1 MTENPSPASSE
12 KAAIIA
18 AAALIAGNLV
28 GAGILGLPINT
39 GLAGLSPS
47 ILAMLAGGALMY
59 LTATILGDLAIN
71 SRSETFDYPSLYEAF
86 LGKIGK
92 WIAIAANMI
101 ILYGLLTA
109 YFTGGSKIVANLG
122 GWESQPTLV
131 MLLFSIPLIV
141 LTCVNLSLIEKLNT
155 LLVLLMMGAFAVL
168 VLMGAGQIQVSRM
181 GYADWAFL
189 PATLPI
195 IVTAFHFHN
204 IIPTVSAS
212 LNWERSHFR
221 RAVVWGMI
229 IAFTMNGL
237 WVLVGIG
244 VLPLTGANSILA
256 SFETNTP
263 ATVPMAIQIQS
274 SLFTLCAS
282 FFALAAICT
291 SFLAN
296 GLGLQ
301 SFIRDLLTN
310 TFQIQS
316 RPLAIIATFTP
327 PLLIAVVY
335 PDIFLKAL
343 DIVGGVGIV
352 VLFGVLPTL
361 MILMDRTRSLGLR
374 LLCLAGLLFAL
385 GILGVEIMQE
395 SGWLALRP
403 EVEYHKSGL

>member
-1 MTENPSPASSE
+1 MTENASPASSE

-39 GLAGLSPS
+39 GLAGLLPS
-47 ILAMLAGGALMY
+47 LLAMLAGGALMY
-59 LTATILGDLAIN
+59 LTAIILGDQAIN

-92 WIAIAANMI
+92 WIAIVANMI

-109 YFTGGSKIVANLG
+109 YFTGGSKIVASLG

-141 LTCVNLSLIEKLNT
+141 LTCVNLSFIEKLNT
-155 LLVLLMMGAFAVL
+155 LLVLLMMGSFAIL
-168 VLMGAGQIQVSRM
+168 VLMGAGHIQVSRM
-181 GYADWAFL
+181 GYTDWAFL

-195 IVTAFHFHN
+195 IITAFHFHN

-212 LNWERSHFR
+212 LNWDRSRFR
-221 RAVVWGMI
+221 RAVVWGMV
-229 IAFTMNGL
+229 IAFVMNGL

-244 VLPLTGANSILA
+244 VLPLTGEHSILA

-274 SLFTLCAS
+274 RLFTLCAS

-310 TFQIQS
+310 TFRIES
-316 RPLAIIATFTP
+316 RPLAIIATFAP

-374 LLCLAGLLFAL
+374 LLCLAGLLFAV

-403 EVEYHKSGL
+403 EVEYYKSGL